1 MPDLQVGESKEKTS
15 RTKASGKNSVKA
27 PKPRSEAR
35 SQARDPSGQSKA
47 KAMSSDPQGFINKGY
62 RLWPGSEIPMV
73 TLRAKSCIRRG
84 QRASQPPLPWGK
96 GQPARAL
103 WPGAIPVAANYC
115 PRAGCTTHGAPRLQ
129 TSALQNPVQGLTA
142 WRHPG
147 GGACLLNHLQGTE
160 ETPERTC
167 PFIDNYYSGNYSN
180 FSPAPPAPRFNSG
193 ALTKTFLLGGKVSR
207 CPKWLGG
214 ELSKGVT

>member
-35 SQARDPSGQSKA
+35 SQARDPSGKSEA

-73 TLRAKSCIRRG
+73 TLRAKSSIRRG
-84 QRASQPPLPWGK
+84 QKANQPPLPWGK

-115 PRAGCTTHGAPRLQ
+115 PGAGCTTHGAPRPQ
-129 TSALQNPVQGLTA
+129 TSALQDLVQGLPI

-147 GGACLLNHLQGTE
+147 GGACLRSPDTPSSRAAPPKPSSGSGGT
-160 ETPERTC
+160 PPSPPVRTC
-167 PFIDNYYSGNYSN
+167 PFIDSYYSGNYSN
-180 FSPAPPAPRFNSG
+180 FSPTPTPASILWPLQRPF
-193 ALTKTFLLGGKVSR
+193 
-207 CPKWLGG
+207 C
-214 ELSKGVT
+214 